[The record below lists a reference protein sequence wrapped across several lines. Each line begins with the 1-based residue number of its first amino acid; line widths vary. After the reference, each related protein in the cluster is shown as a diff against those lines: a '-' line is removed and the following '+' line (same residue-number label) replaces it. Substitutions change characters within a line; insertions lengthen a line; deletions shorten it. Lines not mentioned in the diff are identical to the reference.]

1 MLFYPCWTGV
11 QPRRRMMSRTSATY
25 PIVGAIK
32 IAEQI
37 LGPDRQWS
45 VLNDQQKKFLAD
57 YFSICRTE
65 IAKIPEIESLASKSA
80 EEINAFLC
88 KRGFDI
94 RLDPFDANEFG
105 TASVLNVLVEWL
117 QEGKKTALR
126 AKSGREFP
134 AVKLAS
140 DFLVFSSNVHRHPVA
155 CLATKSST
163 DRVFITVAEK
173 PLDGFDLP
181 EAAMRIS
188 QSLDYPSARYE
199 SLTFPMVDLDQK
211 VDISWLKGMAT
222 QDAAGLPWEIA
233 MAFQQ
238 TKFKMNEKGARA
250 KSAVAIM
257 MRTLSIPQRMVID
270 EPFLVWIERQGLS
283 RPLFVGYITEDDWK
297 DPGSLGD

>member
-1 MLFYPCWTGV
+1 
-11 QPRRRMMSRTSATY
+11 MSQTTATY
-25 PIVGAIK
+25 PIVGAVK
-32 IAEQI
+32 ITEQI
-37 LGPDRQWS
+37 LGPDRQWDA
-45 VLNDQQKKFLAD
+45 LNDQQKKFLAD
-57 YFSICRTE
+57 YFNVCRTE

-80 EEINAFLC
+80 DEINAFLC

-117 QEGKKTALR
+117 QEGKRTTLR

-134 AVKLAS
+134 AVKLVS

-155 CLATKSST
+155 CLATKSSA
-163 DRVFITVAEK
+163 DWVFMTVAEK

-181 EAAMRIS
+181 ETAMKIS
-188 QSLDYPSARYE
+188 QSLDYLSGRYE

-211 VDISWLKGMAT
+211 VDISWLKDMKT
-222 QDAAGLPWEIA
+222 HDEAGWPWEIA
-233 MAFQQ
+233 KALQQ

-250 KSAVAIM
+250 KSAVAIG
-257 MRTLSIPQRMVID
+257 MRTLSIPERIVID

-283 RPLFVGYITEDDWK
+283 RPLFVGYITEDDWE